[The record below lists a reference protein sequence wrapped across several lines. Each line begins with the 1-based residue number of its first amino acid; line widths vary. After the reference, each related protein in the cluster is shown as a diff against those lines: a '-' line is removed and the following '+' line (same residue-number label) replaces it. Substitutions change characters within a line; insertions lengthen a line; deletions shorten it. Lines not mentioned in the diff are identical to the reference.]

1 MLKSVIHSQSKTKL
15 KLRLGSFEI
24 WKLTNKI
31 LNEGKPLLLSTV
43 NGTKVIS
50 SLDKAKFFAM
60 NFASNLA
67 LVVQGDPLT
76 PPAPTNHE
84 T

>member
-1 MLKSVIHSQSKTKL
+1 MHSQSKSKL
-15 KLRLGSFEI
+15 KIRLSSCEI
-24 WKLTNKI
+24 WKITNKI
-31 LNEGKPLLLSTV
+31 LNGGKPLLLSIV

-50 SLDKAKFFAM
+50 SLDKVKFFAV
-60 NFASNLA
+60 NFVSNFA
-67 LVVQGDPLT
+67 LVVQGHPLT